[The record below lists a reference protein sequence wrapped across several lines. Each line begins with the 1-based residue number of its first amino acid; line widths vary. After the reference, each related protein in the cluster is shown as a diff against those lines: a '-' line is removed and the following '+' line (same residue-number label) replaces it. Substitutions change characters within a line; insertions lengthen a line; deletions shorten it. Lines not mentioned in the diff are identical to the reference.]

1 MQVYLAVTPG
11 QLQEASRFT
20 RSFVHMAYRI
30 GPESTLLR
38 QALLLPDIFTRQNE
52 TAHFTASAWVVNPA
66 RDRVLMIYH
75 NIYKSWSWTG
85 GHADGERDLLS
96 VSMREVR
103 EESGL
108 TQVRPVSPAIYS
120 VEILTVDG
128 HEKRGR
134 YIPSHLHLNCTYL
147 IQADDTEPLRVKP
160 DENSGVRWFTP
171 QGALDACTEP
181 WMRDRIYQKLIQK
194 AGRI

>member
-1 MQVYLAVTPG
+1 MAV
-11 QLQEASRFT
+11 
-20 RSFVHMAYRI
+20 
-30 GPESTLLR
+30 
-38 QALLLPDIFTRQNE
+38 AL
-52 TAHFTASAWVVNPA
+52 
-66 RDRVLMIYH
+66 
-75 NIYKSWSWTG
+75 
-85 GHADGERDLLS
+85 
-96 VSMREVR
+96 REVA
-103 EESGL
+103 EETGL
-108 TQVRPVSPAIYS
+108 QTLRPVSRELFSIE
-120 VEILTVDG
+120 VLTVDG

-181 WMRDRIYQKLIQK
+181 WMRDRIYQKLIRK